1 MTSALALVLLT
12 LAAQDAKAA
21 ALPDTPQGRHV
32 QAWVKAFNTGDE
44 KAFLAIQEQHVAKT
58 VLARRPDAERAKMFQ
73 RMRGDFPALRVTKV
87 VRASETQIQFQAPAN
102 DGGLGT
108 FTFDFEDK
116 APYLIS
122 SIGID
127 VR

>member
-73 RMRGDFPALRVTKV
+73 RMRGDFPTLRVTKV